1 MYLKHSF
8 EMILIF
14 ALCLVFSI
22 IITGKEVSSVITCF
36 IYFSDI
42 FEKIFVKFRGFKW
55 KYFISIGYV
64 LSRLNSSNSHKK

>member
-22 IITGKEVSSVITCF
+22 IITGKEVSSVITF
-36 IYFSDI
+36 HLFQWYFWKNI
-42 FEKIFVKFRGFKW
+42 CEIQGF
-55 KYFISIGYV
+55 
-64 LSRLNSSNSHKK
+64 